1 MLTFRPLFG
10 KLILNT
16 IYATYIC
23 LNRTVANIKTA
34 DPVKS
39 PMTADKMI
47 KTSVRITSEGENS
60 LHVAQLGIQSPDSS
74 LRKKSCRHGKRS
86 VVLESCIVESQSSQ
100 LVMFC

>member
-1 MLTFRPLFG
+1 MLIFRPLFC

-16 IYATYIC
+16 IHSAYIR

-47 KTSVRITSEGENS
+47 NTSVRITSEGENS
-60 LHVAQLGIQSPDSS
+60 LHVAQLGIQAPDSS
-74 LRKKSCRHGKRS
+74 LRKKSC
-86 VVLESCIVESQSSQ
+86 
-100 LVMFC
+100 